1 MKLSVIVITVAV
13 MSAWIGVSE
22 AQQAGT
28 VKRLHVLDCGRLH
41 LQDGGRVSP
50 AGAGAPIDLLDSCYL
65 IQTAQGY
72 LLWETGAPDG
82 LVAQPAPG
90 GTPLVLSRTE
100 TLLSQL
106 AELDVEPSDLRYVA
120 ISHTHGDHA
129 GNVDLFP
136 EVTLLIQKA
145 EYEAAFAPDRNN
157 PPFSPN
163 RPVEQVE
170 GDRDVFGDG
179 SVTLIST
186 PGHTSGHQS
195 LLVNLEE
202 TGWVVLAGDAT
213 QVKEQWDRWHASPE
227 GYAEGLAPSMQRLAD
242 VVSEHQAQVWFSHDL
257 VQTNEL
263 RSASPFE

>member
-1 MKLSVIVITVAV
+1 MGEPLR
-13 MSAWIGVSE
+13 SAR
-22 AQQAGT
+22 T
-28 VKRLHVLDCGRLH
+28 LDPR
-41 LQDGGRVSP
+41 
-50 AGAGAPIDLLDSCYL
+50 YL

-82 LVAQPAPG
+82 LVARPAPG
-90 GTPLVLSRTE
+90 GTPLVLSRTQ

-163 RPVEQVE
+163 RPVEQME
-170 GDRDVFGDG
+170 GDRDVFGGG

-213 QVKEQWDRWHASPE
+213 QVKEQWDRWSRRRRVTLKGSRRRCSGWPTWCPSTRPRCGSATIWFKPKSCGRRARLSE
-227 GYAEGLAPSMQRLAD
+227 GGRHPGCTRQAAVVGLGTVD
-242 VVSEHQAQVWFSHDL
+242 DDL
-257 VQTNEL
+257 G
-263 RSASPFE
+263 RSRVRTS

>member
-65 IQTAQGY
+65 IQTAHGY

-145 EYEAAFAPDRNN
+145 EYEAAFAPDRKQPALLAE
-157 PPFSPN
+157 PPRGAGGG
-163 RPVEQVE
+163 RP
-170 GDRDVFGDG
+170 GRIWRWLRDPHFDSGTYVRPSVVARQPGGDG
-179 SVTLIST
+179 L
-186 PGHTSGHQS
+186 G
-195 LLVNLEE
+195 
-202 TGWVVLAGDAT
+202 
-213 QVKEQWDRWHASPE
+213 
-227 GYAEGLAPSMQRLAD
+227 RLG
-242 VVSEHQAQVWFSHDL
+242 
-257 VQTNEL
+257 
-263 RSASPFE
+263 R